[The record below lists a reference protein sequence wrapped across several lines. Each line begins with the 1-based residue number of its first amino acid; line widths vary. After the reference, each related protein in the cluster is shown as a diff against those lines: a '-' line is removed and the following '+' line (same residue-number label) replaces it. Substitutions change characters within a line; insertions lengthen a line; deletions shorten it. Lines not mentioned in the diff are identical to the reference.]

1 MQERGSIRDRQLSA
15 ELPVAAGWQWKRR
28 EVRKMYVK
36 DWWRRR
42 RDILILSLR
51 GSIFLGRLVASLSSQ
66 NSWWMY
72 QVSLRLCSDYLP
84 KLFFFHTFRLYPD
97 WFFEVWN
104 SNHIWLEVWNVIRIS
119 TDTSQSDFWCD
130 WRWENSTSSSKPE
143 WRKCIRAAEQNSGCY
158 EQSGM
163 EVNTES
169 NSSME
174 RSWNKLSA
182 L

>member
-1 MQERGSIRDRQLSA
+1 MGQTAFSGITSCRGMAVKKKGSEKDVCKRLMETEERHID
-15 ELPVAAGWQWKRR
+15 
-28 EVRKMYVK
+28 
-36 DWWRRR
+36 
-42 RDILILSLR
+42 
-51 GSIFLGRLVASLSSQ
+51 SLSSRKHFFG
-66 NSWWMY
+66 S
-72 QVSLRLCSDYLP
+72 SCSFTFVP
-84 KLFFFHTFRLYPD
+84 KLLVNVSGVSSSLFRLPAQII
-97 WFFEVWN
+97 FFSHIQTVSRLIFEVWN
-104 SNHIWLEVWNVIRIS
+104 SNHIWLAVWNVIRIS

-169 NSSME
+169 NSSVE
-174 RSWNKLSA
+174 RSWNKLPA